1 MCVCVPMCALDRRVS
16 HTPYD
21 RVCVCVCVS
30 VCLCG
35 VCQLCVYVHVC
46 MNVLCVCTC
55 VHVCVHVCVYVPH
68 VCAVKDCFLTKRNP
82 LRYEQIINL
91 AISVYGCSGM
101 YPIVAE

>member
-1 MCVCVPMCALDRRVS
+1 
-16 HTPYD
+16 
-21 RVCVCVCVS
+21 
-30 VCLCG
+30 
-35 VCQLCVYVHVC
+35 

-91 AISVYGCSGM
+91 AISVQGCSGM